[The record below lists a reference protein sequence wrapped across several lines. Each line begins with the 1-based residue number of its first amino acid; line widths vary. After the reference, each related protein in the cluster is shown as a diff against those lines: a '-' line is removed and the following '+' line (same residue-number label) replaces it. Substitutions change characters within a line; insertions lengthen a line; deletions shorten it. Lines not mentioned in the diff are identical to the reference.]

1 MRINKKSKKI
11 FATDEIPYDEYIEDN
26 ADDEADDADL
36 SDEEEEEGIPSD
48 DPLINIENNIEGKY
62 IAECERCG
70 GVFISALSVSDVTV
84 EAIHGICPL
93 CDHDTDQYL
102 KWYVVSSEELV
113 K

>member
-26 ADDEADDADL
+26 ADDADL
-36 SDEEEEEGIPSD
+36 SNEDEEEDIPSD

-70 GVFISALSVSDVTV
+70 GVFISALSVSDVPV

-102 KWYVVSSEELV
+102 KWYIVSSEELV

>member
-11 FATDEIPYDEYIEDN
+11 FAAEEIPYDVNLEDN
-26 ADDEADDADL
+26 TDDGVGDVDL
-36 SDEEEEEGIPSD
+36 PNEEEDIPSD

-70 GVFISALSVSDVTV
+70 GIFISALSVSDVPV
-84 EAIHGICPL
+84 ETIHGTCPL

-102 KWYVVSSEELV
+102 KWYVESSEELV

>member
-1 MRINKKSKKI
+1 MRINKKSKRI
-11 FATDEIPYDEYIEDN
+11 FATDEIPYDEYIED
-26 ADDEADDADL
+26 DVKDEADDVDL
-36 SDEEEEEGIPSD
+36 SDEDEEAHTPSD

-70 GVFISALSVSDVTV
+70 GVFISALSVSDVPV
-84 EAIHGICPL
+84 EAIHGTCPL

-102 KWYVVSSEELV
+102 KWYIESSEELV

>member
-11 FATDEIPYDEYIEDN
+11 FAADEIPYDEYIEDN
-26 ADDEADDADL
+26 EADNEADNADL
-36 SDEEEEEGIPSD
+36 SDEEEDIPSD
-48 DPLINIENNIEGKY
+48 NPLINIENNIEGKY

-70 GVFISALSVSDVTV
+70 GVFISALSVSDVPV